1 MRALITA
8 VGALALTL
16 PVATADEKADAVKKL
31 NGSYEV
37 RDYVTDG
44 KSDPLRKGPGL
55 TASIKDGTIEFK
67 EANKDKVDS
76 AGFTLD
82 PSKKPAQIDI
92 RPGLSKEKVV
102 PGIYE
107 IKETDTGTQLT
118 IAFAKQGGA
127 RPKDFKGEE
136 KGEVVLKLFRKK

>member
-1 MRALITA
+1 MRVLITA
-8 VGALALTL
+8 AVILSMTMS
-16 PVATADEKADAVKKL
+16 VADADEKDDAVKKL
-31 NGSYEV
+31 NGTYEI
-37 RDYVTDG
+37 RDYVTGG

-67 EANKDKVDS
+67 EGTKDKVDS

-82 PSKKPAQIDI
+82 ASKKPAQIDI

-107 IKETDTGTQLT
+107 IKETDTGTQLI
-118 IAFAKQGGA
+118 IAFAKRGGS
-127 RPKDFKGEE
+127 RPKDFKGERE
-136 KGEVVLKLFRKK
+136 GEVVLTLFRKK